1 MSFLGKIFGKAAS
14 GAEQGGDLPL
24 RNRTFSAT
32 QFRDAELARAAESR
46 ARAQDAQIDAAQV
59 LSPAVNP
66 IAEALMAEENEAI
79 GAIEP
84 AEEFEPAPAPASAE
98 QNDPVEQFEPAPAPA
113 EDDEPVEQFEPSPA
127 PADEDE
133 PVEIFEPAPAFDA
146 AVENEPIEEFEHA
159 PAPAEEDEPAEELD
173 PAAAPAAAEE
183 FEPVEAFE
191 PIEVSDRALAAASL
205 PADPMPW
212 DEAVGWLSQRSAETR
227 NFVGT
232 YWNWDYDLRV
242 LHFLAQQPDLDAG
255 VGAHI
260 FWITAACEDYFPF
273 GDDEPDSEISRQIEW
288 LTDFLGRRFA
298 EGAFRPASYGFDDS
312 WDCTRLKRRLTELHD
327 QGRLDWSPEAIPT
340 SSTAELMSFDDIPE
354 EEREEVGQFLARF
367 GVY

>member
-14 GAEQGGDLPL
+14 GDDQDGDLPM

-32 QFRDAELARAAESR
+32 QFRENELARAAEAR
-46 ARAQDAQIDAAQV
+46 ARAQEPQVDAAQV

-66 IAEALMAEENEAI
+66 IAEAFKSEENEAV
-79 GAIEP
+79 
-84 AEEFEPAPAPASAE
+84 
-98 QNDPVEQFEPAPAPA
+98 DPVEPVEVNEPVEAVEADELVEPVEVVEADEQVEAA
-113 EDDEPVEQFEPSPA
+113 EAVEPDEPVEA
-127 PADEDE
+127 VE
-133 PVEIFEPAPAFDA
+133 PVEFVE
-146 AVENEPIEEFEHA
+146 AVEA
-159 PAPAEEDEPAEELD
+159 D
-173 PAAAPAAAEE
+173 
-183 FEPVEAFE
+183 EPVEAFE
-191 PIEVSDRALAAASL
+191 SVESLDAEPFEAVEAGEPAATGEAAPAAAPL

-255 VGAHI
+255 VAAHI

-273 GDDEPDSEISRQIEW
+273 GDDEPDSEISKQIAW

-312 WDCTRLKRRLTELHD
+312 WDCVRLKKRLAELHAD
-327 QGRLDWSPEAIPT
+327 GRLPWSPDDIPT

-354 EEREEVGQFLARF
+354 EERDEVGAFLARF

>member
-1 MSFLGKIFGKAAS
+1 MSFLGKIFGKPAAS
-14 GAEQGGDLPL
+14 DNQDGDLPV

-32 QFRDAELARAAESR
+32 QYRDQELARAAESR
-46 ARAQDAQIDAAQV
+46 ARAQEAQVDAAQV

-66 IAEALMAEENEAI
+66 IAEAFMAEENEA
-79 GAIEP
+79 AVTV
-84 AEEFEPAPAPASAE
+84 
-98 QNDPVEQFEPAPAPA
+98 DPVESVEAV
-113 EDDEPVEQFEPSPA
+113 EVDEPVEAIDAVESVEPVEPVEA
-127 PADEDE
+127 VEFVEPVEVDE
-133 PVEIFEPAPAFDA
+133 PVEIVQLVEAVEPVDAVEPAPA
-146 AVENEPIEEFEHA
+146 
-159 PAPAEEDEPAEELD
+159 
-173 PAAAPAAAEE
+173 
-183 FEPVEAFE
+183 
-191 PIEVSDRALAAASL
+191 ASPL

-212 DEAVGWLSQRSAETR
+212 DEAVGWLSQRSSETR

-255 VGAHI
+255 VAAHI

-273 GDDEPDSEISRQIEW
+273 GDDEPDSEISQQIAW

-312 WDCTRLKRRLTELHD
+312 WDCVRLKKRLADLHAK
-327 QGRLDWSPEAIPT
+327 GGLPWSPDDIPT

-354 EEREEVGQFLARF
+354 EEREEVGAFLARF

>member
-1 MSFLGKIFGKAAS
+1 MSFLDRIFRKAGS
-14 GAEQGGDLPL
+14 GDEPGGDLPV

-32 QFRDAELARAAESR
+32 QFRENELARAAERR
-46 ARAQDAQIDAAQV
+46 AREQELKVDAAEV
-59 LSPAVNP
+59 LTPAIDP
-66 IAEALMAEENEAI
+66 IAEALMAESVEA
-79 GAIEP
+79 AD
-84 AEEFEPAPAPASAE
+84 A
-98 QNDPVEQFEPAPAPA
+98 
-113 EDDEPVEQFEPSPA
+113 FEPSL
-127 PADEDE
+127 DS
-133 PVEIFEPAPAFDA
+133 A
-146 AVENEPIEEFEHA
+146 AGENN
-159 PAPAEEDEPAEELD
+159 EPAEELEPVD
-173 PAAAPAAAEE
+173 AAEPA
-183 FEPVEAFE
+183 PVA
-191 PIEVSDRALAAASL
+191 ALP
-205 PADPMPW
+205 PALDPMPW

-255 VGAHI
+255 VAAHI

-273 GDDEPDSEISRQIEW
+273 GDDEPDSEISQQIAW

-312 WDCTRLKRRLTELHD
+312 WDCVRLKKRLAELHSKE
-327 QGRLDWSPEAIPT
+327 QLPWSPEAIPT

>member
-1 MSFLGKIFGKAAS
+1 MSILSKLFGKS
-14 GAEQGGDLPL
+14 VGDDQPGDQPV

-32 QFRDAELARAAESR
+32 QYREAELARAAESR
-46 ARAQDAQIDAAQV
+46 ARTQETQIDAAQV
-59 LSPAVNP
+59 LSPAINP
-66 IAEALMAEENEAI
+66 IAEALMAEENEAVEHFEQ
-79 GAIEP
+79 AEVIEP
-84 AEEFEPAPAPASAE
+84 A
-98 QNDPVEQFEPAPAPA
+98 PV
-113 EDDEPVEQFEPSPA
+113 
-127 PADEDE
+127 
-133 PVEIFEPAPAFDA
+133 
-146 AVENEPIEEFEHA
+146 
-159 PAPAEEDEPAEELD
+159 
-173 PAAAPAAAEE
+173 AAP
-183 FEPVEAFE
+183 P
-191 PIEVSDRALAAASL
+191 P
-205 PADPMPW
+205 PANPMPW

-255 VGAHI
+255 VAAHI

-273 GDDEPDSEISRQIEW
+273 GDDEPDSEISQQIAW

-312 WDCTRLKRRLTELHD
+312 WDCVRLKKRLADLHAN
-327 QGRLDWSPEAIPT
+327 GRLAWSPDAIPT
-340 SSTAELMSFDDIPE
+340 NSSAEMMSFDDIPD